1 MKTAFFRAILILAAA
16 SAAGVSSASA
26 AVQADKPAGPNPA
39 GVLWY
44 SHPAAA
50 WDAALPVGNGRLGG
64 LVWGRTDEEQII
76 LNEDTLWSGGP
87 YSTVV
92 KGGAAH
98 LPELR
103 KAVFDGEYKRA
114 YVLFSR
120 HFLGYPVEQMKY
132 QPLGT
137 LVLSFPSKDSAA
149 DYRHQLDLDTAVA
162 STSYTQNGV
171 RFRREVFSSP
181 VDQVLVVRMTADSPG

>member
-1 MKTAFFRAILILAAA
+1 MMNAWRSCAVLILAAVA
-16 SAAGVSSASA
+16 AAPVPSAPVA
-26 AVQADKPAGPNPA
+26 QREKPAGPNPA
-39 GVLWY
+39 GVVWY

-64 LVWGRTDEEQII
+64 LVWGKTDEEQIM

-92 KGGAAH
+92 KGGAAY

-103 KAVFDGEYKRA
+103 KAVFDGQYKKA

-132 QPLGT
+132 QSLGT
-137 LVLSFPSKDSAA
+137 LALKLAPDPATN
-149 DYRHQLDLDTAVA
+149 YRHELDLDTAVVTTTYA
-162 STSYTQNGV
+162 
-171 RFRREVFSSP
+171 
-181 VDQVLVVRMTADSPG
+181 